1 MKDKFIN
8 AATILIIN
16 IAISWGLYFVDKF
29 LIPPQDFGTALI
41 LFTWA
46 IITFYCGVLI
56 ALIIEKK

>member
-8 AATILIIN
+8 AAAILIIN

-46 IITFYCGVLI
+46 IITFYCAVLI
-56 ALIIEKK
+56 ALIIEQK